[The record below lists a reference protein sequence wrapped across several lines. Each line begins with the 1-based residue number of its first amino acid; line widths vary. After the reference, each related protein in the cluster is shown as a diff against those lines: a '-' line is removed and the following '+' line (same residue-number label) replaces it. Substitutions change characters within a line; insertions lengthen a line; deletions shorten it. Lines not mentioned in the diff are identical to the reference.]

1 MPDPVVVESLDLPV
15 IPAADRVVPPVSGTL
30 CPTSKETTV
39 GGDILEGAGLPSESS
54 GGKAKESEVQA
65 FLFSQGFLPPC
76 SRKVGGE
83 DTPS

>member
-15 IPAADRVVPPVSGTL
+15 IPAADRVVPPVSGRL

-39 GGDILEGAGLPSESS
+39 GGDILEGARLLSASS

-65 FLFSQGFLPPC
+65 FLFS
-76 SRKVGGE
+76 
-83 DTPS
+83 